1 MGLGIA
7 DNGTRSLCEIDVL
20 KDDGKRSWPVMMVM
34 LIMIMG
40 LEMNGAGVLR
50 DIGRIWG
57 WMM

>member
-57 WMM
+57 RMM